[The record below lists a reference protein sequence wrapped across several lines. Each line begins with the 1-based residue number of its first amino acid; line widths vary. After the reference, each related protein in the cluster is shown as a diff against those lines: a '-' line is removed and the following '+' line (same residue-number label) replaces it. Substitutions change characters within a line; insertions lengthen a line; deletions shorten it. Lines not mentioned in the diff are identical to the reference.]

1 MKLAIMGAMA
11 EEITPL
17 LECFESY
24 TCEEFA
30 KNKYYTTSYKGVDVV
45 IAYSKIG
52 KVNASLTA
60 TTLIE
65 KYGAEKLLFSGVA
78 GAINPSLKIGDL
90 IVATKLAQ
98 HDLDIT
104 AFGHPHGYV
113 PEGAVF
119 VETDKALMAVAK
131 KVALERKIPLQ
142 EGIIATGDQFICNEE
157 KKNWIGTTFHAD
169 ALEMEGASVAVVC
182 DALNVPFC
190 ILRAISDAADMD
202 AGFSFDTFLE
212 SSAKQ
217 SAHFMMAILDTLAHD
232 CHQ

>member
-1 MKLAIMGAMA
+1 MKLAIMGAMV

-17 LECFESY
+17 LECFEHY
-24 TCEEFA
+24 TCEEFG

-65 KYGAEKLLFSGVA
+65 KYGAQKLLFSGVA

-104 AFGHPHGYV
+104 AFGHPHGFV

-119 VETDKALMAVAK
+119 VESDSALMAIAK
-131 KVALERKIPLQ
+131 KVACERKIPLQ

-182 DALNVPFC
+182 DALKVPFC

-217 SAHFMMAILDTLAHD
+217 SATFMMAILDTLAHD
-232 CHQ
+232 NHQ